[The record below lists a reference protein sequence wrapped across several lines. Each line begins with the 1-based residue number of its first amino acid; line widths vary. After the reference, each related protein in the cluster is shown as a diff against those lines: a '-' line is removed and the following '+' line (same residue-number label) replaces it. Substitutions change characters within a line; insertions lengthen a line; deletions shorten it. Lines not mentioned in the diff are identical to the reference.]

1 MSVNARIIELNDD
14 ITSFMDHVNQFMS
27 SKFLKF
33 ISILKKFDFFSSHLL
48 EVEEQKYNSTEYDFL
63 WKQNAQS

>member
-14 ITSFMDHVNQFMS
+14 ITSFVDHVKQFTS
-27 SKFLKF
+27 SQFLKF

>member
-14 ITSFMDHVNQFMS
+14 INSFVEDVKQFTSSQ
-27 SKFLKF
+27 FLKF

-48 EVEEQKYNSTEYDFL
+48 EVEEQK
-63 WKQNAQS
+63 